1 MPVTEM
7 LGWGILLLAAAMVLL
22 VFEVVM
28 PSGLVAVVAALLA
41 IAGVVCLFRESVS
54 WGFTGVLGVLVLMP
68 MILVLGFKIMPATPM
83 GKRLLFGEG
92 GKHEPV
98 IPESAGHELEELL
111 GAEGEAVTDLRPVG
125 AARIEGER
133 IDVRSEVAFVP
144 MGTRVRVT
152 AVEGSQIK
160 VRPVV

>member
-1 MPVTEM
+1 MTAM
-7 LGWGILLLAAAMVLL
+7 LGWGILLLVAAMVLL
-22 VFEVVM
+22 VFEVVA
-28 PSGLVAVVAALLA
+28 PSGLVAVVSALLA

-54 WGFTGVLGVLVLMP
+54 WGFTGVGGVLFLVP
-68 MILVLGFKIMPATPM
+68 MILILGFKVMPATPM

-98 IPESAGHELEELL
+98 IPESAGHELEVLL

-125 AARIEGER
+125 TARIEGER

-160 VRPVV
+160 VRPIV

>member
-1 MPVTEM
+1 MTTM
-7 LGWGILLLAAAMVLL
+7 LGWGVLLLAASMVLL
-22 VFEVVM
+22 VFEVVI
-28 PSGLVAVVAALLA
+28 PSGLVAVVSALLA

-54 WGFTGVLGVLVLMP
+54 WGFTGVGGVLFLVP
-68 MILVLGFKIMPATPM
+68 MILILGFRIMPATPM

-98 IPESAGHELEELL
+98 IPESAGHELEALL

-125 AARIEGER
+125 MARIEGER

-152 AVEGSQIK
+152 GVEGSQVK
-160 VRPVV
+160 VRPIV